1 MTAANEGLRRVEP
14 SNLESLGFTP
24 FFAQQFGDIKDPGLV
39 PARVAA
45 AQRGRFALLGCRS
58 PFGAL
63 TGRLR
68 RGGTD
73 PSMLPTVGDWVIVRD
88 GDGGTALITALLTR
102 RTGFVRRAPGSL
114 TEVQVIAANID
125 TVFVVTSANRD
136 FNPRRIERYLTAVW
150 NSGAVPVVVVNKI
163 DVCPD
168 LPALLSS
175 LAAVAPNVPVIA
187 ASALVGDGLEQLRS
201 HLLPGST
208 VALVGSS
215 GVGKSSLVNRLLGAA
230 RQITHESR
238 SEDDK
243 GRHTTTHRELFVTHL
258 GGLLIDTPGLR
269 ELGLWDEGEGRD
281 RVFPDV
287 EAVAARCRFHD
298 CRHEEEPG
306 CAVRLAIG
314 SGELAEER
322 LASYLKLEQE
332 QKSTE
337 RQREAAVAASARQR
351 SRSAAWS
358 SQERDRRADDE
369 PGPARGPQR
378 RPSR

>member
-1 MTAANEGLRRVEP
+1 MVEL
-14 SNLESLGFTP
+14 SKLESLGFTP
-24 FFAQQFGDIKDPGLV
+24 FFAQQIGDIKDPGLV

-45 AQRGRFALLGCRS
+45 AQCGRFALLGCRS
-58 PFGAL
+58 SFGAL

-73 PSMLPTVGDWVIVRD
+73 PSMLPTVGDWVIIRD
-88 GDGGTALITALLTR
+88 GDGGTALITVLLKR

-125 TVFVVTSANRD
+125 TVFIVTSANRE

-168 LPALLSS
+168 LPGLLSA
-175 LAAVAPNVPVIA
+175 LAAVAPDVPVIA
-187 ASALVGDGLEQLRS
+187 ASALVGEGLEQLRA
-201 HLLPGST
+201 HITPGAT

-215 GVGKSSLVNRLLGAA
+215 GVGKSSLVNRLLGTV

-243 GRHTTTHRELFVTHL
+243 GRHTTTHRELFMTPL

-269 ELGLWDEGEGRD
+269 ELGLWDDGEGRD

-287 EAVAARCRFHD
+287 EAVAARCRFND
-298 CRHEEEPG
+298 CRHEDEPG
-306 CAVRLAIG
+306 CAVRLAIS

-322 LASYLKLEQE
+322 LVSYLKLGQE
-332 QKSTE
+332 QTGIE
-337 RQREAAVAASARQR
+337 RQRDAMVAASARR
-351 SRSAAWS
+351 RWKSAARS
-358 SQERDRRADDE
+358 SQEWDDRAGYE
-369 PGPARGPQR
+369 PDPAEGSQR
-378 RPSR
+378 RPPR